1 MRVNYLVCFPVL
13 HLTCS
18 LKEDWFADWDVTVG
32 TVFQL
37 ISCEVAIAE
46 APLDNTR
53 KAVFSVF

>member
-1 MRVNYLVCFPVL
+1 MRVNYLVCFPAF

-37 ISCEVAIAE
+37 TSCEVALAQT
-46 APLDNTR
+46 PLNNTR
-53 KAVFSVF
+53 KAVSSAF